1 MCVCVCVCVYIYIY
15 IYICV
20 CVFMCVC
27 VFVCVCVC
35 FCVFCVGVHM
45 CVCVCMWLYVFVRVV
60 CVCVFVRVLCWCA
73 NVCVCVCV
81 RARICVVVCVCACC
95 CVFCV
100 GVRMCEF
107 VCMCGF
113 FVFMYVCVL
122 WVCVYVCVFVFM
134 YVCVLCVCVYVCVF
148 VFVCMCVFLCMFTCF
163 CVFVYVCVFV
173 RLCVCWCVYVCLGV
187 CMCVFLCLCVYVC
200 INVCVCFL
208 CVCLCV
214 CCCVFVGVFVYVC
227 MCVYIC
233 MFLCVCFC
241 VYVCVC
247 LCVCVFVRVLCVCV
261 HQYFHAMYLHRQH
274 FPACYSVFSF
284 NLSPSSQ
291 ERTLTK
297 MQSVSPFQDT
307 ISRCCRFQGIKGHGP
322 LRSYSIISRSA
333 QRGSLGASNAGQEST
348 DYSGNSVREEVLPSR
363 GGSVKESS
371 GSRRSHRKQDGGQ
384 AQGLNCVTSPS
395 EQRSSDA
402 DCSRYCSVVI
412 STPQVSQKP
421 MLMKP
426 STTINLTI
434 KRKEKRNSEKVK
446 KGGWNVF
453 RSTLK
458 SASIVEETKKLS
470 VSYSMRPTATI
481 QHGVTLETFGSGS
494 GSVQS
499 LASSSNTVSN
509 SSLRDVERG
518 ALEDELTAYMR
529 ELRCRGDE
537 C

>member
-1 MCVCVCVCVYIYIY
+1 
-15 IYICV
+15 
-20 CVFMCVC
+20 
-27 VFVCVCVC
+27 
-35 FCVFCVGVHM
+35 
-45 CVCVCMWLYVFVRVV
+45 
-60 CVCVFVRVLCWCA
+60 
-73 NVCVCVCV
+73 
-81 RARICVVVCVCACC
+81 
-95 CVFCV
+95 
-100 GVRMCEF
+100 
-107 VCMCGF
+107 
-113 FVFMYVCVL
+113 
-122 WVCVYVCVFVFM
+122 
-134 YVCVLCVCVYVCVF
+134 
-148 VFVCMCVFLCMFTCF
+148 
-163 CVFVYVCVFV
+163 
-173 RLCVCWCVYVCLGV
+173 
-187 CMCVFLCLCVYVC
+187 
-200 INVCVCFL
+200 
-208 CVCLCV
+208 
-214 CCCVFVGVFVYVC
+214 
-227 MCVYIC
+227 
-233 MFLCVCFC
+233 
-241 VYVCVC
+241 
-247 LCVCVFVRVLCVCV
+247 
-261 HQYFHAMYLHRQH
+261 
-274 FPACYSVFSF
+274 
-284 NLSPSSQ
+284 
-291 ERTLTK
+291 

-307 ISRCCRFQGIKGHGP
+307 ISRCCWFRGIKGHGP

-402 DCSRYCSVVI
+402 DCRRYCSVVI
-412 STPQVSQKP
+412 GTAQVSQKP

-426 STTINLTI
+426 STTINLTV
-434 KRKEKRNSEKVK
+434 KGKEKRKSEKVK
-446 KGGWNVF
+446 KGSWNVF

-481 QHGVTLETFGSGS
+481 QHGVTLETLGSGS